1 MSSYKFKLKKF
12 NGLKDI
18 TLWKVKTRALIF
30 QQGRAMDLKGEVKLL
45 QDMVGQVDDQ
55 TTTSSLWEKLFD

>member
-45 QDMVGQVDDQ
+45 QDMVGV
-55 TTTSSLWEKLFD
+55 LEKAHIAIMFMSI